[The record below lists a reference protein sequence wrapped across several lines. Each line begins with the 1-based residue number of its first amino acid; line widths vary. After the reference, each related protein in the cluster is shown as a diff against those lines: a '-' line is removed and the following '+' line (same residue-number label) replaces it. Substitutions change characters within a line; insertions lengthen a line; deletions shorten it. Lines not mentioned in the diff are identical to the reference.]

1 MFETSPNLNSQDL
14 SELSSHH
21 EALGMVRVLLLMIFR
36 DFWHICCPVIK
47 LLDAEHLRTAELQLI
62 LGRCPNIIC
71 IDNRI
76 HSAVTRKEKFLC
88 F

>member
-14 SELSSHH
+14 SELSFPH
-21 EALGMVRVLLLMIFR
+21 ESLGMVRVLLLKIFR
-36 DFWHICCPVIK
+36 DFWHICCSVIK
-47 LLDAEHLRTAELQLI
+47 LLDAEYLRMAELQLL
-62 LGRCPNIIC
+62 LGRCPNVIC

-76 HSAVTRKEKFLC
+76 HSAVTRKEKFLR